1 MRRVHLYGGYRL
13 ISAMTHPAMNTPP
26 TNMAKQ
32 YRPYFT
38 CSIVELRCVMP
49 KTIEAK
55 IANTTAAE
63 KCDRLMVTVF
73 SPAQCDAHLPRR

>member
-1 MRRVHLYGGYRL
+1 M
-13 ISAMTHPAMNTPP
+13 SAMTQPATNTPP

-32 YRPYFT
+32 YRPYFN

-55 IANTTAAE
+55 IAKTTAAV
-63 KCDRLMVTVF
+63 KCDRLIVTVS
-73 SPAQCDAHLPRR
+73 SPAQYDAHPQLR